1 MKTKI
6 FFLLVVLFFINYK
19 AQIIKDILFGN
30 PKYVKESVV
39 FLTEKQN
46 WVFMEGDSDYG
57 HAVGVDPP
65 NLRKLFSN
73 RWFNGSICGFIS
85 NETYYNKDKSINEEF
100 WYLKSG
106 KLMSYHQYRYD
117 NIGRQIFHKVKFG
130 HDFELAADYFFFGD
144 SKDSKFVN
152 VLEKDKSNKSKY
164 DTKYIDNTPKKI
176 IYEYDTLKQEEKIYE
191 LNNERWYPL
200 LENGNSTYQQR
211 KDSVFYKYLTGVNL
225 YNKEHRLLNKKTFST
240 DLNNKPK
247 LTEEISFEY
256 DELGRKVKEINHIR
270 NGYSVYKYLDDT
282 NIVREGSSFYDGKLS
297 YSYKYTFKNNYIA
310 SLWYFNAYIGGS
322 DESFVIFKYKFD
334 KKGNWTEIIKN
345 VDGKDLYK
353 WIREI
358 KYY

>member
-1 MKTKI
+1 M
-6 FFLLVVLFFINYK
+6 
-19 AQIIKDILFGN
+19 
-30 PKYVKESVV
+30 
-39 FLTEKQN
+39 
-46 WVFMEGDSDYG
+46 
-57 HAVGVDPP
+57 
-65 NLRKLFSN
+65 
-73 RWFNGSICGFIS
+73 
-85 NETYYNKDKSINEEF
+85 
-100 WYLKSG
+100 
-106 KLMSYHQYRYD
+106 
-117 NIGRQIFHKVKFG
+117 
-130 HDFELAADYFFFGD
+130 
-144 SKDSKFVN
+144 
-152 VLEKDKSNKSKY
+152 
-164 DTKYIDNTPKKI
+164 
-176 IYEYDTLKQEEKIYE
+176 KQEEKIYE